1 MNKLNGSSKARVVVV
16 AAAVAALLAACA
28 STPEAPSGSLALR
41 SKLSQLKSETQLA
54 AQVPVM
60 LDQAE
65 TAVKLAETPQR
76 DAELTAH
83 RIYLADRM
91 IDTTRAT
98 AESRLAEQQRP
109 ELRRQSENDRLAAR
123 TREADAARSA
133 ATLARADADS
143 ARNAAAA
150 ARNEAEAARTATSN
164 AATAAAA
171 TAAATAAASEAQRLE
186 LVRQIAL
193 LQAKETDRGIVLTL
207 GDVLFATGSDNLKPG
222 SIGNLDRLVSFLEKY
237 ADRTVSI
244 EGHTDSMG
252 SDAYN
257 QELSLRRADSVKGY
271 LAAHGVASGRLSSIG
286 KGETYPVAGNES
298 AGGRQQNR
306 RVEIIIANGIQ
317 TASVAHAS
325 DSPTSR

>member
-1 MNKLNGSSKARVVVV
+1 LKTHNGCSKARVAVV

-28 STPEAPSGSLALR
+28 STPEAPAGSLALR
-41 SKLSQLKSETQLA
+41 SKLSQLKSEAQLA

-98 AESRLAEQQRP
+98 AESRLAEKQRP
-109 ELRRQSENDRLAAR
+109 DLRRQSDNERLAAR

-143 ARNAAAA
+143 ARDAATT

-164 AATAAAA
+164 AASAAAAA
-171 TAAATAAASEAQRLE
+171 TAATAAATEAQRLE

-193 LQAKETDRGIVLTL
+193 LQARETDRGIVLTL

-222 SIGNLDRLVSFLEKY
+222 AIGNLDRLVSFLEKY
-237 ADRTVSI
+237 GDRSASI

-257 QELSLRRADSVKGY
+257 QDLSLRRADSVKGY
-271 LAAHGVASGRLSSIG
+271 LATHGVASGRLSSIG
-286 KGETYPVAGNES
+286 KGESYPVAGNES

-306 RVEIIIANGIQ
+306 RVEIVIANGSPS
-317 TASVAHAS
+317 ASVASAA